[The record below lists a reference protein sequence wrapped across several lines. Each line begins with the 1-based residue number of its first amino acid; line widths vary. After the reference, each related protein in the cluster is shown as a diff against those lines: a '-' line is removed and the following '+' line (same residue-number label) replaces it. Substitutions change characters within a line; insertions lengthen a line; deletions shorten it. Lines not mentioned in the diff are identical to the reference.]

1 MRITFSTPVTPTRER
16 LTGVVGR
23 RDWTSSEAVW
33 RSEIGSSMRP
43 PKLARNNKCDF
54 ARSGVWWPRGR
65 VLEDSLPEAPGHS
78 RLVSR
83 QQQHKSRV
91 EGNARRSDRP
101 GAGLEGS
108 DGDC

>member
-65 VLEDSLPEAPGHS
+65 VLEDSLPEAPGPLAT
-78 RLVSR
+78 RVAATTA
-83 QQQHKSRV
+83 QVKSGGDPPPV
-91 EGNARRSDRP
+91 GPAGSGPGGERR
-101 GAGLEGS
+101 
-108 DGDC
+108 